1 MESNGR
7 TPPGLD
13 VPAKRGARNT
23 RAWVGAQRMRRFVG
37 HSGGR
42 SQQGS
47 LSDEE
52 EWMWEMRQRTC
63 TKLLRGKG

>member
-1 MESNGR
+1 MG
-7 TPPGLD
+7 
-13 VPAKRGARNT
+13 
-23 RAWVGAQRMRRFVG
+23 RFVG

-47 LSDEE
+47 LSGEE
-52 EWMWEMRQRTC
+52 EWMWEMGHHAC